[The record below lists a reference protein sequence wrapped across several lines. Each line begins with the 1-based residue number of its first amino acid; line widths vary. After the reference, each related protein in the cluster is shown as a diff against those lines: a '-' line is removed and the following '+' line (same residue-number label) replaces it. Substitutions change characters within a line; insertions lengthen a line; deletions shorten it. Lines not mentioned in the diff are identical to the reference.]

1 MTDTQLKISL
11 NEKENLLIY
20 MTTEY
25 RGRTDFKGSSNVNWE
40 LV

>member
-20 MTTEY
+20 MTTECRR
-25 RGRTDFKGSSNVNWE
+25 RGTSEGES
-40 LV
+40 